1 MVPFEI
7 LKVQAMKIVIAEAL
21 GDGIDGRVV
30 HGTACKRR
38 VEMEKPLG
46 GGGGGGGAV
55 AEREW
60 EERFGREEV
69 GVVE

>member
-1 MVPFEI
+1 ME
-7 LKVQAMKIVIAEAL
+7 IVIAEAL
-21 GDGIDGRVV
+21 GDGIDRRVV

-46 GGGGGGGAV
+46 GGGGGGGGGAV

-60 EERFGREEV
+60 KEIFGREEV
-69 GVVE
+69 GVGE